1 METGVRMKTTGVRTP
16 AEKGGTMLS
25 PTLRIAGILVILS
38 AITGC
43 SSAPPE
49 NSARSTPSQQDF
61 ASAAREYRHHA
72 AELREM
78 ARRRQ
83 IEADVLAQKENPDM
97 EKVQAKRELA
107 KDLLE
112 AADQSEAK
120 ARDLQRKVPHGMV
133 Q

>member
-1 METGVRMKTTGVRTP
+1 M
-16 AEKGGTMLS
+16 S
-25 PTLRIAGILVILS
+25 YPTLGVVGILLVLS
-38 AITGC
+38 GATAC
-43 SSAPPE
+43 STTE
-49 NSARSTPSQQDF
+49 TMESTESSQQDR
-61 ASAAREYRHHA
+61 ASATKEYRHHA

-97 EKVQAKRELA
+97 EKVQAKRDLA

-112 AADQSEAK
+112 AAEQSDAK
-120 ARDLQRKVPHGMV
+120 AREMQRKVPHGMV

>member
-1 METGVRMKTTGVRTP
+1 
-16 AEKGGTMLS
+16 MLS
-25 PTLRIAGILVILS
+25 RTLRITCILVVLS

-43 SSAPPE
+43 STAPPE
-49 NSARSTPSQQDF
+49 DSARNTPSQQDF

>member
-1 METGVRMKTTGVRTP
+1 
-16 AEKGGTMLS
+16 ML
-25 PTLRIAGILVILS
+25 PS
-38 AITGC
+38 AIRVAGALLVLSGITAC
-43 SSAPPE
+43 STMSSEDSPGTAP
-49 NSARSTPSQQDF
+49 ASTPTVESTQQDF
-61 ASAAREYRHHA
+61 ASATRQYRQHA

-78 ARRRQ
+78 ARRRM
-83 IEADVLAQKENPDM
+83 IEADVLAQKENPDL

-120 ARDLQRKVPHGMV
+120 ARELQRKVPHGMV

>member
-1 METGVRMKTTGVRTP
+1 
-16 AEKGGTMLS
+16 ML
-25 PTLRIAGILVILS
+25 PFGLRIAGVLIVFS
-38 AITGC
+38 MASGC
-43 SSAPPE
+43 STTSDSPA
-49 NSARSTPSQQDF
+49 SSSQQDY
-61 ASAAREYRHHA
+61 ASATREYSHHA

-97 EKVQAKRELA
+97 EKVQAKRDLA
-107 KDLLE
+107 KDLLD

-120 ARDLQRKVPHGMV
+120 ARELRRKVPHGMV

>member
-1 METGVRMKTTGVRTP
+1 MSPFTIQVAGAFLALVGITACSSMSSEDSRGTTP
-16 AEKGGTMLS
+16 AS
-25 PTLRIAGILVILS
+25 PASVES
-38 AITGC
+38 
-43 SSAPPE
+43 
-49 NSARSTPSQQDF
+49 SQQDV
-61 ASAAREYRHHA
+61 ASATRQYRQHA

-78 ARRRQ
+78 ARRRM
-83 IEADVLAQKENPDM
+83 IEADVMAQKDNPDM

-120 ARDLQRKVPHGMV
+120 ARELQRKVPHGMI

>member
-1 METGVRMKTTGVRTP
+1 
-16 AEKGGTMLS
+16 ML
-25 PTLRIAGILVILS
+25 PVGLHIAGVLIVLSLV
-38 AITGC
+38 TGC
-43 SSAPPE
+43 STSPADDSPGTPLPSSVDTTE
-49 NSARSTPSQQDF
+49 STQQDF
-61 ASAAREYRHHA
+61 ASASRQYRQHA

-83 IEADVLAQKENPDM
+83 IEAEVLAQKENPDM

-120 ARDLQRKVPHGMV
+120 ARELQKKVPHGMV

>member
-1 METGVRMKTTGVRTP
+1 MSSSILHLAGVL
-16 AEKGGTMLS
+16 A
-25 PTLRIAGILVILS
+25 VITAL
-38 AITGC
+38 AGC
-43 SSAPPE
+43 ST
-49 NSARSTPSQQDF
+49 TPSGNPAGPTDSSSPSSAGVSKSNQQDY
-61 ASAAREYRHHA
+61 ASATREYRHHA

-120 ARDLQRKVPHGMV
+120 ARELQRKVPHGMV

>member
-1 METGVRMKTTGVRTP
+1 M
-16 AEKGGTMLS
+16 S
-25 PTLRIAGILVILS
+25 YPTLGVVGFFLVLS
-38 AITGC
+38 GATAC
-43 SSAPPE
+43 STTE
-49 NSARSTPSQQDF
+49 TMESTESSQQDR
-61 ASAAREYRHHA
+61 ASATKEYRHHA

-97 EKVQAKRELA
+97 EKVQAKRDLA

-112 AADQSEAK
+112 AAEQSDAK
-120 ARDLQRKVPHGMV
+120 AREMQRKVPHGMV

>member
-1 METGVRMKTTGVRTP
+1 
-16 AEKGGTMLS
+16 MLS
-25 PTLRIAGILVILS
+25 STLRIAGILVVLS

-43 SSAPPE
+43 STAPSEDSASNP
-49 NSARSTPSQQDF
+49 ASQQDF
-61 ASAAREYRHHA
+61 ASATREYRHHA

-83 IEADVLAQKENPDM
+83 IEADVLAQKANPDM

-112 AADQSEAK
+112 AADESEAK
-120 ARDLQRKVPHGMV
+120 ARNLQRRIPHGMV